1 MNKRYTKLITAGLAS
16 ALIVPAFAL
25 EAPADDAP
33 PPTRTS
39 APRAAAEP
47 ASLPTFKLPP
57 DKPVDDSASEAAA
70 FLGVVSGEVP
80 GFLAEHLGLANGQG
94 LLVRA
99 LCPAS
104 PAEKSGIAVNDV
116 ITAVAGKTLHA
127 QADLSREITRH
138 KPGDTV
144 ALEIIHKG
152 KLTTVSVVLADKP
165 ADLAATGPTTLDQ
178 LNLDS
183 LPQEMADHIRDALG
197 GVDLDLKLGQGL
209 DSDMELPPEIEEAIG
224 ALQKRMLRG
233 GALLAPTLPPLPAP
247 GASVQTQSSATFR
260 MMDNDGSIEV
270 TSTNGAKEVTVRDK
284 QDGVVW
290 SGPWNTEAERSA
302 APQQVRDRMQS
313 LNLDTGAGGPGLK
326 FNFNGKAAD
335 PGH

>member
-1 MNKRYTKLITAGLAS
+1 MNTRYTKLITAGLAS

-25 EAPADDAP
+25 EAPTDDAP
-33 PPTRTS
+33 PPARPP
-39 APRAAAEP
+39 APRAAADP

-57 DKPVDDSASEAAA
+57 DQPVDDSASEPTA

-80 GFLAEHLGLANGQG
+80 SFLAEHLGLAVGQG

-99 LCPAS
+99 LCPTG

-116 ITAVAGKTLHA
+116 ILAVAGKTLNA
-127 QADLSREITRH
+127 QMDLSREITRN
-138 KPGDTV
+138 KPGDTI

-152 KLTTVSVVLADKP
+152 KPATVSVVLADKP
-165 ADLAATGPTTLDQ
+165 AGLATTGPTTLDQ

-183 LPQEMADHIRDALG
+183 LPQDMADHIRDALG
-197 GVDLDLKLGQGL
+197 GADLNLKLGQGL
-209 DSDMELPPEIEEAIG
+209 EADMELPPEIEEAIG

-233 GALLAPTLPPLPAP
+233 GSLLAPTLPPLPAP
-247 GASVQTQSSATFR
+247 SAAVQTQSSATFR

-270 TSTNGAKEVTVRDK
+270 TSTNGAKDVTVRDK
-284 QDGVVW
+284 QDSVVW
-290 SGPWNTEAERSA
+290 SGPWNTDAERSA

-313 LNLDTGAGGPGLK
+313 LNLEPGRNGLK
-326 FNFNGKAAD
+326 FKLNGNTAA
-335 PGH
+335 PGR